1 MVKKETPPK
10 TTETA
15 ENSDGLESLDK
26 TSDDEDDEAQVCN
39 ELDLSETT
47 DTSAYLTTGEDP
59 DSYDEAINSV
69 DCNEWQAAMQA
80 EMESIVSVG
89 TFELVPPPRD
99 RKPIGY
105 KWVYRIKR
113 TSSGKISRYKARL
126 VAQGFAQKPG
136 INFTKMFAP
145 VAKTNSIRLLLVFA
159 AANNFEIHQVDVKSA
174 FLNGKLEES
183 IYMHQPKGFVAKG
196 KEDWVWQ
203 LCQTLY
209 RLQQSGRIWYQ
220 KLRDALL
227 ELGFKPSAAN
237 PCVFIRSCDGD
248 LSIIFTHV
256 DDLGLICNSV
266 NLVAWLKGE
275 LMKYFPISDL
285 GEIHHLLGIKVTR
298 DQDKHTITLLQE
310 QYILSLL
317 WKFGLKNINPV
328 RTPLDTSVHL
338 SKNMPLVKT
347 APNNQDQR
355 EYQDFPYQS
364 IVGSLMHAAVMTCP
378 HITHAVQQVAQ
389 FMSDDLLVPRGG

>member
-26 TSDDEDDEAQVCN
+26 TSDNEDDKAQVRN
-39 ELDLSETT
+39 ELDLGETT
-47 DTSAYLTTGEDP
+47 DTSAYLATGEDP

-69 DCNEWQAAMQA
+69 DRDEWQAAMQA

-89 TFELVPPPRD
+89 TFELVPPPCD
-99 RKPIGY
+99 CKPISC
-105 KWVYRIKR
+105 KWVYRVKC
-113 TSSGKISRYKARL
+113 TSSGEISRYKARL
-126 VAQGFAQKPG
+126 VTQGFRQKPG
-136 INFTKMFAP
+136 IDFTETFAP
-145 VAKTNSIRLLLVFA
+145 VTKTNSIRLLLAFA

-209 RLQQSGRIWYQ
+209 GLRQSSHVWYQ
-220 KLRDALL
+220 KLQDALL
-227 ELGFKPSAAN
+227 ELGFKPSAAD
-237 PCVFIRSCDGD
+237 PCVFIRSRDGD

-275 LMKYFPISDL
+275 LVKYFPISDL
-285 GEIHHLLGIKVTR
+285 GEIHHLLGIKVT
-298 DQDKHTITLLQE
+298 H
-310 QYILSLL
+310 
-317 WKFGLKNINPV
+317 N
-328 RTPLDTSVHL
+328 
-338 SKNMPLVKT
+338 
-347 APNNQDQR
+347 
-355 EYQDFPYQS
+355 
-364 IVGSLMHAAVMTCP
+364 
-378 HITHAVQQVAQ
+378 
-389 FMSDDLLVPRGG
+389 